1 MYSLDHFEYIFGKY
15 GETDTQRGEFAI
27 MAPFVIKEGKVHLLF
42 EVRSMN
48 MRRQPGEIC
57 FPGGRIE
64 RTEEPYECV
73 VRETEEELGIPA
85 KRVKLIG
92 NVGNMRS
99 WLNEDINVYAGEI
112 TDYEKIGLNINPDEV
127 HEVFTAPFEFFAEKG
142 PQDAFNYEGYYIW
155 GLTARA
161 VNKIIKLC
169 REG

>member
-1 MYSLDHFEYIFGKY
+1 MYSLEHFEYILKKY
-15 GETDTQRGEFAI
+15 GETEIKRGEFAI

-42 EVRSMN
+42 EVRAMN

-64 RTEEPYECV
+64 KSEEPDQCV
-73 VRETEEELGIPA
+73 VRETGEELGIPA
-85 KRVKLIG
+85 NRVKLIG

-99 WLNEDINVYAGEI
+99 WLGEDINVFAGEI
-112 TDYEKIGLNINPDEV
+112 LDYEDIGLNANPDEV
-127 HEVFTAPFEFFAEKG
+127 HKVFTAPYEFFADKG

-161 VNKIIKLC
+161 VNKIVKLC

>member
-1 MYSLDHFEYIFGKY
+1 MYSLKYFEEIFEKY
-15 GETDTQRGEFAI
+15 GETDTKRGEFAI
-27 MAPFVIKEGKVHLLF
+27 MAPFVVIKGRVHLLF
-42 EVRSMN
+42 EVRAMN

-64 RTEEPYECV
+64 QNEEPSECV
-73 VRETEEELGIPA
+73 VRETEEELGISG

-92 NVGNMRS
+92 NAGNMRS
-99 WLNEDINVYAGEI
+99 WLGEDINVFVGELEE
-112 TDYEKIGLNINPDEV
+112 YENLGLNINPDEV
-127 HEVFTAPFEFFAEKG
+127 HEVFTAPFSFFAEKG

-161 VNKIIKLC
+161 VNKMIKIC